1 MATGNKLMISQCYDS
16 LCIKS
21 HYKDLWKIFLCF
33 DYDIKITVY
42 SYQYLLNSTLQMG
55 VSLNDTNNTGVT
67 GIERVVPMCTEEIAC
82 LDLGFGRPVLSCLKG
97 Q

>member
-1 MATGNKLMISQCYDS
+1 MICGV
-16 LCIKS
+16 LN
-21 HYKDLWKIFLCF
+21 HNTKICEKYSYVLTM
-33 DYDIKITVY
+33 ILKITVY
-42 SYQYLLNSTLQMG
+42 SYWHLLNSTFQMG

-82 LDLGFGRPVLSCLKG
+82 LDLGFGRPVLSCLKE